1 MIFKSPH
8 PDVTIPDISLTALVL
23 ARAQELGD
31 KPALIDGPTGR
42 TLTYGQL
49 AAAVG
54 KVAASL
60 AQRGFRKGDVFAICS
75 PNLPEYA
82 VAFHAIASL
91 GGIITT
97 VNPLYTTAELAHQF
111 EDAGAKYLLT
121 APPFLNKAQEAAAKT
136 GVQEIFVFGEA
147 EGATPF
153 ETLLTGSGQP
163 PEILIN
169 PRQDLV
175 ALPYSGGTTGPPK
188 GVMLTHYNLVAELCE
203 FTGVLDAAVV
213 KESDTVLAF
222 LPFFHIYGAVIFL
235 NFSLYQGATVVTMPR
250 FDLEQYLQLI
260 QHYKVTYLHLAPPI
274 VLALAKHPIIANY
287 HMEQVRIALSGA
299 APLSETIANAL
310 FERLGF
316 RVFQGY
322 GMTELSGAC
331 HFGPSTPDK
340 IKPASAGRLMPN
352 NECKVVDLVSGKTLA
367 PGKQGE
373 ILVRGPIVMQGYLN
387 QPEVT
392 AETID
397 AEGWLRTGDIG
408 YANAEG
414 YFYIVD
420 RAKEMINYKGYK
432 VAPAELETVLISN
445 PAIADAAVIPSSDE
459 EAGEIPK
466 AFVVLK
472 EDLSPAEIMDFVA
485 GQVAPYKK
493 VRKVEIIDQIPKSA
507 AGKILRR
514 VLIEQE
520 RAKNE

>member
-121 APPFLNKAQEAAAKT
+121 APPFLNKVQEAAAKT

-153 ETLLTGSGQP
+153 ETLLIGSGQP

-175 ALPYSGGTTGPPK
+175 ALPYSGGTTGP
-188 GVMLTHYNLVAELCE
+188 
-203 FTGVLDAAVV
+203 
-213 KESDTVLAF
+213 
-222 LPFFHIYGAVIFL
+222 
-235 NFSLYQGATVVTMPR
+235 
-250 FDLEQYLQLI
+250 
-260 QHYKVTYLHLAPPI
+260 
-274 VLALAKHPIIANY
+274 
-287 HMEQVRIALSGA
+287 
-299 APLSETIANAL
+299 
-310 FERLGF
+310 
-316 RVFQGY
+316 
-322 GMTELSGAC
+322 
-331 HFGPSTPDK
+331 
-340 IKPASAGRLMPN
+340 
-352 NECKVVDLVSGKTLA
+352 
-367 PGKQGE
+367 
-373 ILVRGPIVMQGYLN
+373 
-387 QPEVT
+387 
-392 AETID
+392 
-397 AEGWLRTGDIG
+397 
-408 YANAEG
+408 
-414 YFYIVD
+414 
-420 RAKEMINYKGYK
+420 
-432 VAPAELETVLISN
+432 
-445 PAIADAAVIPSSDE
+445 
-459 EAGEIPK
+459 
-466 AFVVLK
+466 
-472 EDLSPAEIMDFVA
+472 
-485 GQVAPYKK
+485 
-493 VRKVEIIDQIPKSA
+493 
-507 AGKILRR
+507 
-514 VLIEQE
+514 
-520 RAKNE
+520 